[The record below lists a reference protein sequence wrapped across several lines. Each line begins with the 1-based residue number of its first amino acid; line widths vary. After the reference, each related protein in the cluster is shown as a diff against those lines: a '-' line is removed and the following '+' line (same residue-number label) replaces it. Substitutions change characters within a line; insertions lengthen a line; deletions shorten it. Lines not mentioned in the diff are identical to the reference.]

1 MAQKLG
7 SFLAIG
13 RWNITNSRVAWQLKT
28 HELWQQILKGGLG
41 KCKYTFTI
49 QKFILLM
56 PICMI
61 KSIIGTIIYLICIII
76 LYKKERM
83 DWKVFW
89 TIYFNFKD
97 EEMREEV
104 VKTYLG
110 KGRET
115 LILGFNSWFEWLIL
129 IQIKARIIR
138 ICGFSFKKE
147 MILIT
152 IVDFFQ
158 TYNWFI

>member
-7 SFLAIG
+7 SFLIIG
-13 RWNITNSRVAWQLKT
+13 RWNINNSTVAWQLET
-28 HELWQQILKGGLG
+28 CELWQQILKGGLG
-41 KCKYTFTI
+41 KCKYTLTL

-61 KSIIGTIIYLICIII
+61 KRIIGTIIYIICILI

-110 KGRET
+110 RGRKT

-129 IQIKARIIR
+129 IQIKARIII

-158 TYNWFI
+158 TYN